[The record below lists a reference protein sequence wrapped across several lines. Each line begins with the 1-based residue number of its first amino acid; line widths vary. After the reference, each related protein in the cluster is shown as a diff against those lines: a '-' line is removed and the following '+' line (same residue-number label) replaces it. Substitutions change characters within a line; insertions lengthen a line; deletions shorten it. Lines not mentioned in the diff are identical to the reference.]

1 MKDQKDSLQSRLLD
15 FFSEEDYKPLTVGE
29 IEDVFGFEDA
39 DEFKELVKTLVR
51 MEGQGLVVRSRSNR
65 YGLPERMNLLRGK
78 FIGHAKGFGFVT
90 PDIEGMDDV
99 FIPPHEVNGAINGDI
114 VLIRVLKESFGD
126 RREGTVTKVVERGQT
141 SFVGTF
147 QANRGFGF
155 VVLDDKKLPMDIF
168 IAKGDTLGAVDGHKV
183 VVEVA
188 TWPEDLKSA
197 TGYITKI
204 LGHKNDP
211 GVDILSILY
220 KHDIP
225 PEFPDE
231 VIAAAQRVPDEIT
244 EADIEGR
251 RDLRHETIVTID
263 GADAK
268 DLDDAVT
275 VTKNGDGTYKLGVHI
290 ADVSYYVTQGSV
302 IDIEAYDRATSV
314 YLTDRVIPMIPHRL
328 SNGIC
333 SLNPQVD
340 RLTLSCEMIIDANGN
355 VISHEIFQSVI
366 KTTERMTYKD
376 VYKILVE
383 QDEELITRYESL
395 VPMFKNMAELSSIL
409 RHKREMRGA
418 IDFDFK
424 ESKVIVNE
432 DGWPVD
438 IELRERT
445 VAEKLIED
453 FMLAANETVAEHF
466 HWMNVPFLY
475 RIHEDPKPE
484 KLQRFF
490 EFVTNFGILIKG
502 TGNTVHPKAL
512 QDVLKAIDGMPEE
525 PVISTML
532 LRSMQQAKYYP
543 ESLGHFGLSTDFYT
557 HFTSPIRRYP
567 DLIVHRLIRTYL
579 INKDT
584 SRETIAQWSMAMDEI
599 ADHTSERERRAVDA
613 ERDTDSLKKAQYMSD
628 KIGEEFEG
636 IVSSI
641 TNFGIFVELPNTI
654 EGLVHIS
661 NMTDDYYRFDDRQM
675 IMIGERTNRQFR
687 IGDEVM
693 VRVANVIIE
702 ESSIDFEIV
711 GMVTSYGRT
720 RKAAPTVIHA
730 RKNYNDNKGG
740 SGSRR
745 GSRNEDERGGRG
757 GRRGGRNEEER
768 SSRGSRRGGRNEEE
782 RSSRDNHRGGRSEEE
797 RGKRGE
803 RRENDRDPRGS
814 RKDSS
819 SPGPK
824 KRVKQK
830 QKFYEGIAKKNK
842 KKKSKRK

>member
-1 MKDQKDSLQSRLLD
+1 MTDKKDSLQSRLLE
-15 FFSEEDYKPLTVGE
+15 FFGEEEYKPLTVGE
-29 IEDVFGFEDA
+29 IEDEFGFEDA
-39 DEFKELVKTLVR
+39 EEFKELVKTLVR

-78 FIGHAKGFGFVT
+78 FIGHAKGFGFVA
-90 PDIEGMDDV
+90 PDVEGMDDV

-126 RREGTVTKVVERGQT
+126 RREGTITKVVERGQT

-183 VVEVA
+183 VVEIA

-225 PEFPDE
+225 PEFPEE
-231 VIAAAQRVPDEIT
+231 VVAAAQRVPDEISP
-244 EADIEGR
+244 ADLEGR

-275 VTKNGDGTYKLGVHI
+275 VTKNVDGTYKLGVHI

-340 RLTLSCEMIIDANGN
+340 RLTLSCEMIIDGNGN
-355 VISHEIFQSVI
+355 VIAHEIFQSVI

-376 VYKILVE
+376 VYKILE
-383 QDEELITRYESL
+383 EKDEELIARYEPL
-395 VPMFKNMAELSSIL
+395 VPMFNHMAELSKIL
-409 RHKREMRGA
+409 RNKRELRGA

-424 ESKVIVNE
+424 ESKVIVDE

-512 QDVLKAIDGMPEE
+512 QDVLSAIEGMPEE

-543 ESLGHFGLSTDFYT
+543 ESIGHFGLSTDFYT

-567 DLIVHRLIRTYL
+567 DLVVHRLIRTYL

-584 SRETIAQWSMAMDEI
+584 SQETVAQWSMAMDEI

-613 ERDTDSLKKAQYMSD
+613 ERDTDALKKAQYMSD

-636 IVSSI
+636 IVSSV
-641 TNFGIFVELPNTI
+641 TNFGIFIELPNTI

-675 IMIGERTNRQFR
+675 MMIGERTNRQFR
-687 IGDEVM
+687 IGDEVK

-720 RKAAPTVIHA
+720 RKATPTVIHA
-730 RKNYNDNKGG
+730 RKNYNDNKDG
-740 SGSRR
+740 
-745 GSRNEDERGGRG
+745 
-757 GRRGGRNEEER
+757 R
-768 SSRGSRRGGRNEEE
+768 SSR
-782 RSSRDNHRGGRSEEE
+782 SSRSGGGKGRRDDEKQSRGDSS
-797 RGKRGE
+797 KRGE
-803 RRENDRDPRGS
+803 RGGSDRDPRGR

-824 KRVKQK
+824 KGVKQK
-830 QKFYEGIAKKNK
+830 QKFYEGIAKKGK
-842 KKKSKRK
+842 KKKTKRK

>member
-1 MKDQKDSLQSRLLD
+1 MKDTLQSRILD
-15 FFSEEDYKPLTVGE
+15 FLSQEDYQPLTVGE
-29 IEDVFGFEDA
+29 IEEEFGFEDA
-39 DEFKELVKTLVR
+39 EEFKELVKTLVR

-99 FIPPHEVNGAINGDI
+99 FIPPHETNGAINGDT

-183 VVEVA
+183 VVEIA

-231 VIAAAQRVPDEIT
+231 VIAAAQRVPDEII
-244 EADIEGR
+244 EADLVGR

-355 VISHEIFQSVI
+355 VVAHEIFQSVI

-376 VYKILVE
+376 VYKILEE
-383 QDEELITRYESL
+383 QDEALLERYESL
-395 VPMFKNMAELSSIL
+395 VPMFNNMKELSNIL

-432 DGWPVD
+432 EGWPVD

-466 HWMNVPFLY
+466 HWMNVPFIY

-502 TGNTVHPKAL
+502 TGNTIHPKAL
-512 QDVLKAIDGMPEE
+512 QDVLKAIEGMPEE

-613 ERDTDSLKKAQYMSD
+613 ERDTDALKKAQYMSD

-687 IGDEVM
+687 IGDEVK

-720 RKAAPTVIHA
+720 RKATPTVIHA
-730 RKNYNDNKGG
+730 RKNYSDNKGG
-740 SGSRR
+740 RSRR
-745 GSRNEDERGGRG
+745 STRSDEEKGGRG
-757 GRRGGRNEEER
+757 GNRRGGRQEDDRGTR
-768 SSRGSRRGGRNEEE
+768 SSS
-782 RSSRDNHRGGRSEEE
+782 
-797 RGKRGE
+797 KQGE
-803 RRENDRDPRGS
+803 RRESDRDPRGR
-814 RKDSS
+814 RKDDS

-830 QKFYEGIAKKNK
+830 QKFYEGIAKKGK
-842 KKKSKRK
+842 KKKTKRK

>member
-1 MKDQKDSLQSRLLD
+1 MKEGICMKDQKDTLQSRLLD
-15 FFSEEDYKPLTVGE
+15 FFSKDDYKPLTVGE
-29 IEDVFGFEDA
+29 IEDEFGFEDA
-39 DEFKELVKTLVR
+39 EEFKELVKTLVR

-90 PDIEGMDDV
+90 PDVEGMDDV
-99 FIPPHEVNGAINGDI
+99 FIPPHEINGAINGDI

-244 EADIEGR
+244 ESDLVGR

-275 VTKNGDGTYKLGVHI
+275 VTKNVDGTYKLGVHI

-355 VISHEIFQSVI
+355 VVAHEIFQSVI

-376 VYKILVE
+376 IYKILEE
-383 QDEELITRYESL
+383 QDEALIERYEPL
-395 VPMFKNMAELSSIL
+395 VPMFKNMAELSGIL
-409 RHKREMRGA
+409 RRKREMRGA

-432 DGWPVD
+432 EGWPVD

-512 QDVLKAIDGMPEE
+512 QDVLKAIEGMPEE

-567 DLIVHRLIRTYL
+567 DLVVHRLIRTYL

-613 ERDTDSLKKAQYMSD
+613 ERDTDALKKAQYMSD

-687 IGDEVM
+687 IGDEVT

-730 RKNYNDNKGG
+730 RKNYSDNKGG
-740 SGSRR
+740 SSRR
-745 GSRNEDERGGRG
+745 STRNDEEKGGRG
-757 GRRGGRNEEER
+757 GNRRGGRQEDDRGTR
-768 SSRGSRRGGRNEEE
+768 SSS
-782 RSSRDNHRGGRSEEE
+782 
-797 RGKRGE
+797 KQGE
-803 RRENDRDPRGS
+803 RRESDRDPRGR
-814 RKDSS
+814 RKDDS

-830 QKFYEGIAKKNK
+830 QKFYEGIAKKGK
-842 KKKSKRK
+842 KKKTKRK